1 MRMNILTD
9 PFVQNAFMQRALI
22 AGILVAIATGVVGT
36 LMVLRGMAFLG
47 DALAHGVLP
56 GIAAALLLGI
66 PSFVGA
72 LVGAAVM
79 IGGVAAVQRR
89 TRLSS
94 DVAIGLL
101 FVGMLAL
108 GVVIVSASSEFAGS
122 LTDILFGEVL
132 GVNWWSI
139 LWQAIVAVVVV
150 ALAWGLRRPFLLMAM
165 DPDQARVAGYPV
177 RLLEAVLLGMIAIT
191 VVVSFRV
198 VGTLLVFGMLLA
210 PAGTAALLVRRVGA
224 MMILSAVIGSVSVY
238 GGLMLSWYCD
248 LAAGASV
255 VLVAVGIFFIA
266 LVVQSFL
273 PSRRPHPEH
282 A

>member
-1 MRMNILTD
+1 VDVLWD
-9 PFVQNAFMQRALI
+9 PFVQSAFMQRALL
-22 AGILVAIATGVVGT
+22 AAVLVAIATGVVGT

-56 GIAAALLLGI
+56 GIAAALLIGI
-66 PSFVGA
+66 PSFIGA

-79 IGGVAAVQRR
+79 IGGVSVVSRR
-89 TRLSS
+89 TRLSK

-108 GVVIVSASSEFAGS
+108 GVVLVSRSSEFAGS

-132 GVNWWSI
+132 GVSWTAI
-139 LWQAIVAVVVV
+139 MWQAIVAAVVVV
-150 ALAWGLRRPFLLMAM
+150 LAWLLRRPFLLMAM

-177 RLLEAVLLGMIAIT
+177 RLLEGVLLGMIAVT
-191 VVVSFRV
+191 VVASFTV

-210 PAGTAALLVRRVGA
+210 PAGTAALLTRRLGP
-224 MMILSAVIGSVSVY
+224 MMALSALIGSISAYV
-238 GGLMLSWYCD
+238 GLLLSWYYD
-248 LAAGASV
+248 LAAGAMIVLVAITIFFV
-255 VLVAVGIFFIA
+255 VLV
-266 LVVQSFL
+266 VQPML
-273 PSRRPHPEH
+273 PARRPHPEH

>member
-1 MRMNILTD
+1 MDVLWD
-9 PFVQNAFMQRALI
+9 PFVQSAFMQRALL
-22 AGILVAIATGVVGT
+22 AAVLVAIATGVVGT

-56 GIAAALLLGI
+56 GIAAALLIGI
-66 PSFVGA
+66 PSFIGA

-79 IGGVAAVQRR
+79 IGGVSVVSRR
-89 TRLSS
+89 TRLSK

-108 GVVIVSASSEFAGS
+108 GVVLVSQSSEFAGS

-132 GVNWWSI
+132 GVSWTAI
-139 LWQAIVAVVVV
+139 MWQAIVAAVVVV
-150 ALAWGLRRPFLLMAM
+150 LAWLLRRPFLLMAM

-177 RLLEAVLLGMIAIT
+177 RVLEAVLLGMIAVT
-191 VVVSFRV
+191 VVASFTV

-210 PAGTAALLVRRVGA
+210 PAGTAALLTRRLGP
-224 MMILSAVIGSVSVY
+224 MMALSAVVGAISAYV
-238 GGLMLSWYCD
+238 GLLLSWYYD
-248 LAAGASV
+248 LAAGAMI
-255 VLVAVGIFFIA
+255 VLVAITIFFA
-266 LVVQSFL
+266 VLVVQSML
-273 PSRRPHPEH
+273 PARRPHPEH

>member
-1 MRMNILTD
+1 MDVLWD
-9 PFVQNAFMQRALI
+9 PFVQSAFMQRALV

-56 GIAAALLLGI
+56 GIAAALLIGI
-66 PSFVGA
+66 PSVIGA

-79 IGGVAAVQRR
+79 IGGVTAVTRR
-89 TRLSS
+89 TRLSG

-108 GVVIVSASSEFAGS
+108 GVVIVSRSAEFAGS

-132 GVNWWSI
+132 GVSWTAI
-139 LWQAIVAVVVV
+139 IWQGIVAGVVVG
-150 ALAWGLRRPFLLMAM
+150 LAWLLRRPFLLMAM
-165 DPDQARVAGYPV
+165 DPDQARVAGYRV
-177 RLLEAVLLGMIAIT
+177 GLLEAVLLGMIAVT
-191 VVVSFRV
+191 VVASFTV

-210 PAGTAALLVRRVGA
+210 PAGTAALVTRRLGPMMAVSATVG
-224 MMILSAVIGSVSVY
+224 IISAY
-238 GGLMLSWYCD
+238 AGLLLSWYAD
-248 LAAGASV
+248 LAAGASI
-255 VLVAVGIFFIA
+255 VLVAITIFF
-266 LVVQSFL
+266 VVLIVQGAI

>member
-1 MRMNILTD
+1 VDVLWD
-9 PFVQNAFMQRALI
+9 PFVQSAFMQRALV

-56 GIAAALLLGI
+56 GIAAALLIGI
-66 PSFVGA
+66 PSVIGA

-79 IGGVAAVQRR
+79 IGGVTAVTRR
-89 TRLSS
+89 TRLSG

-108 GVVIVSASSEFAGS
+108 GVVIVSRSAEFAGS

-132 GVNWWSI
+132 GVSWTAI
-139 LWQAIVAVVVV
+139 MWQGIVAGVVVG
-150 ALAWGLRRPFLLMAM
+150 LAWLLRRPFLLMAM
-165 DPDQARVAGYPV
+165 DPDQARVAGYRV
-177 RLLEAVLLGMIAIT
+177 GLLEAVLLGMIAVT
-191 VVVSFRV
+191 VVASFTV

-210 PAGTAALLVRRVGA
+210 PAGTAALVTRRLGPMMAVSATVG
-224 MMILSAVIGSVSVY
+224 IISAY
-238 GGLMLSWYCD
+238 AGLLLSWYAD
-248 LAAGASV
+248 LAAGASI
-255 VLVAVGIFFIA
+255 VLVAITIFF
-266 LVVQSFL
+266 VVLIVQGAI

>member
-1 MRMNILTD
+1 MLWD
-9 PFVQNAFMQRALI
+9 PFVQSAFMQRALL
-22 AGILVAIATGVVGT
+22 AAVLVAIATGVVGT

-56 GIAAALLLGI
+56 GIAAALLIGI
-66 PSFVGA
+66 PSFIGA
-72 LVGAAVM
+72 LAGAAVM
-79 IGGVAAVQRR
+79 MGGVAVVSRR
-89 TRLSS
+89 TRLSQ

-108 GVVIVSASSEFAGS
+108 GVVLVSRSSEFAGS

-132 GVNWWSI
+132 GVSWTAI
-139 LWQAIVAVVVV
+139 FWQAVVAVVVV
-150 ALAWGLRRPFLLMAM
+150 VLAWLLRRPFLLMAM

-177 RLLEAVLLGMIAIT
+177 RLLEAVLLGMIAVT
-191 VVVSFRV
+191 VVASFTV

-210 PAGTAALLVRRVGA
+210 PAGTAALLTRRLGP
-224 MMILSAVIGSVSVY
+224 MMALSAAIGALSAYV
-238 GGLMLSWYCD
+238 GLLLSWYFD
-248 LAAGASV
+248 LAAGAMI
-255 VLVAVGIFFIA
+255 VLVAVAIFF
-266 LVVQSFL
+266 LVLMLQPLV

>member
-1 MRMNILTD
+1 MDVLWD
-9 PFVQNAFMQRALI
+9 PFVQSAFMQRALL
-22 AGILVAIATGVVGT
+22 AAVLVAIATGVVGT

-66 PSFVGA
+66 PSVIGA
-72 LVGAAVM
+72 LAGAAVM
-79 IGGVAAVQRR
+79 IGGVTAVSRR
-89 TRLSS
+89 TRLSQ

-108 GVVIVSASSEFAGS
+108 GVVLVSRSSEFAGS

-132 GVNWWSI
+132 GVSWTAI
-139 LWQAIVAVVVV
+139 LWQAVVAVVVV
-150 ALAWGLRRPFLLMAM
+150 VLAWLLRRPFLLMAM

-177 RLLEAVLLGMIAIT
+177 RVLEAVLLGMIAVT
-191 VVVSFRV
+191 VVASFTV

-210 PAGTAALLVRRVGA
+210 PAGTAALLTRRLGP
-224 MMILSAVIGSVSVY
+224 MMTLSAAIGSLSAYV
-238 GGLMLSWYCD
+238 GLLLSWYLD
-248 LAAGASV
+248 LAAGATMVLVAIAIFFV
-255 VLVAVGIFFIA
+255 VLVVQP
-266 LVVQSFL
+266 LV

>member
-1 MRMNILTD
+1 MGVLTD
-9 PFVQNAFMQRALI
+9 PFVQNAFMQRALL

-56 GIAAALLLGI
+56 GIAAALLIGI

-108 GVVIVSASSEFAGS
+108 GVVIVSRSSEFAGS
-122 LTDILFGEVL
+122 LTEILFGEVL
-132 GVNWWSI
+132 GVSWSSI

-150 ALAWGLRRPFLLMAM
+150 ALAWTLRRPFLLMAM

-177 RLLEAVLLGMIAIT
+177 RLLEAVLLGMIALT

-238 GGLMLSWYCD
+238 VGLLLSWYYD
-248 LAAGASV
+248 LAAGATV

-266 LVVQSFL
+266 LVVQGFL
-273 PSRRPHPEH
+273 PSRRLHPEH

>member
-1 MRMNILTD
+1 MGVLTD
-9 PFVQNAFMQRALI
+9 PFVQNAFMQRALL

-56 GIAAALLLGI
+56 GIAAALLIGI
-66 PSFVGA
+66 PSFIGA

-108 GVVIVSASSEFAGS
+108 GVVIVSRSSEFAGS
-122 LTDILFGEVL
+122 LTEILFGEVL
-132 GVNWWSI
+132 GVSWSSI

-150 ALAWGLRRPFLLMAM
+150 ALAWTLRRPFLLMAM

-177 RLLEAVLLGMIAIT
+177 RLLEAVLLGMIALT

-238 GGLMLSWYCD
+238 VGLLLSWYYD
-248 LAAGASV
+248 LAAGATV

-266 LVVQSFL
+266 LVVQGFL
-273 PSRRPHPEH
+273 PSRRLHPEH